1 VQQDDILIVLE
12 GSLRP
17 EIDIGEMA
25 ASEAAV
31 QRGIFGINRAF
42 ALGQRKTTE
51 KNLIRFADCRFS
63 LKH

>member
-1 VQQDDILIVLE
+1 VQQNNNLTVVG

-31 QRGIFGINRAF
+31 QRGNFGI
-42 ALGQRKTTE
+42 T
-51 KNLIRFADCRFS
+51 
-63 LKH
+63 KHLL